1 MGRPRSS
8 SANPTAAAAYRFS
21 ERVSELMAAA
31 LRDGRVSE
39 SMIARELEM
48 SARTLRRHL
57 AEEGTSYER
66 LLDDLRKEL
75 AEHYLREPELGIDD
89 VAVLLGFS
97 EARAFRRAFRRWN
110 GLSPAQFRLRTG
122 ARRPAALEGVDG
134 AHTHTG
140 SELDKFAAEQKRP
153 DDLSGPYPSTHTPVS
168 LTNPLSPPRRWE
180 EPMTVIARASAAEEQ
195 RAPESSEYPPRRTPE
210 ASGIA
215 ASPVPLTRS
224 LLVKRNGPGTYDRQ
238 KSPEERRDDQ
248 RRRILMGAARVFGRD
263 GYAAASVAT
272 ILECSGVSRGTFYR
286 HFNDLADVFLAVK
299 QEAANLLFD
308 FVEER
313 IRDENNPAER
323 LRAGVNAFLSLVAEN
338 ADLVRVFRRESPA
351 NRPSHREIRNQTLN
365 RFVTL
370 IREGTAEAMKQGL
383 IKNMPDDLTI
393 YALVVAFEGVI
404 ARYLDSRDEGRVLE
418 AETAMV
424 SLCFRALR

>member
-1 MGRPRSS
+1 
-8 SANPTAAAAYRFS
+8 
-21 ERVSELMAAA
+21 
-31 LRDGRVSE
+31 
-39 SMIARELEM
+39 
-48 SARTLRRHL
+48 
-57 AEEGTSYER
+57 
-66 LLDDLRKEL
+66 
-75 AEHYLREPELGIDD
+75 
-89 VAVLLGFS
+89 
-97 EARAFRRAFRRWN
+97 
-110 GLSPAQFRLRTG
+110 
-122 ARRPAALEGVDG
+122 
-134 AHTHTG
+134 
-140 SELDKFAAEQKRP
+140 
-153 DDLSGPYPSTHTPVS
+153 
-168 LTNPLSPPRRWE
+168 
-180 EPMTVIARASAAEEQ
+180 
-195 RAPESSEYPPRRTPE
+195 
-210 ASGIA
+210 
-215 ASPVPLTRS
+215 
-224 LLVKRNGPGTYDRQ
+224 
-238 KSPEERRDDQ
+238 
-248 RRRILMGAARVFGRD
+248 MGAARVFGRD

-313 IRDENNPAER
+313 IRDESNPAER

-370 IREGTAEAMKQGL
+370 IREGAAEAMKQGL